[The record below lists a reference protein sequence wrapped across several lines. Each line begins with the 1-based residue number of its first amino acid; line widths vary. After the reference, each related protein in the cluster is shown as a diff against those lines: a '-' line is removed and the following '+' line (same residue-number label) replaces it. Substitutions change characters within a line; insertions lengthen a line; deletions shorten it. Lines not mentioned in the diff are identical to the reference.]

1 MAGEGSTL
9 LHKERVTKWEQM
21 PNLDFATNCV
31 FVDEA
36 GFNMHTQRN
45 FGCSLCGTPAKGVV
59 PTARGISVTI
69 LGAISSAGIIDVLL
83 RKPEAVSAAKK
94 QKANG
99 QEVRIIVQTFN
110 APSRIANYVAAQIA
124 MAYLNNVSLHFGE
137 KLQCAVNRLLDM
149 KARKAALVRRMAGQS
164 QREIRRACEAQIWG
178 PAHLIKEVAF
188 TRPFNPPRLNDAGQ
202 AILRGLGP
210 ILRAYPEGYQ
220 FADNSLF
227 LDAAIHPENHF
238 WAYFRLS
245 QLFEHDRCQ
254 FECFPQRKDWRP
266 ANMAVTTNILRSELL
281 SGVLGCFGETAL
293 ASWGRVLDPTSKPF
307 RGEHFDFEEVMH
319 TDAVGISVITRAT
332 GDGGGDGGDGDGAA
346 PRGRQRRGWRRHRGR
361 CNQGPEF
368 QYVTELLADE
378 LAEDL
383 GKCVFIDPGR
393 RDILFCAHE
402 DSTAEKPQT
411 YRYTRNQRSKETRM
425 KRFACIREKV
435 KPEAVRAAEARLSRF
450 SSTTVN
456 LRRYKQYLE
465 ARAAEWD
472 LLSDFYSNTRTTGN
486 LGGHTYPLHC
496 RLHLSAHLNQQQAD
510 QRLAR
515 NLRSK
520 FGENPVLEIG
530 DWSAPMARHHE
541 QIQGVS
547 MRRMLRRQGF
557 KVHLV
562 PEFRTSSLCPACLT
576 G

>member
-1 MAGEGSTL
+1 MANANAVGTV
-9 LHKERVTKWEQM
+9 R
-21 PNLDFATNCV
+21 
-31 FVDEA
+31 
-36 GFNMHTQRN
+36 
-45 FGCSLCGTPAKGVV
+45 CSLKAVGLREEYYHRLDLLVQGVNYVTAHAFQFARFIFVAEMSRHRTSFNPAPLITENFFYEVFCWLTNRAEHQTM
-59 PTARGISVTI
+59 PRTAQWRS
-69 LGAISSAGIIDVLL
+69 LL
-83 RKPEAVSAAKK
+83 RKHWCSYRWWMGV
-94 QKANG
+94 Q
-99 QEVRIIVQTFN
+99 IQTFH
-110 APSRIANYVAAQIA
+110 APSHIASYAAVQVAT
-124 MAYLNNVSLHFGE
+124 AYLKNVSLHFGE
-137 KLQCAVNRLLDM
+137 KLQSAVNRLLDM

-164 QREIRRACEAQIWG
+164 QREIRCACKAQIWG
-178 PAHLIKEVAF
+178 PARLIKEVAF
-188 TRPFNPPRLNDAGQ
+188 TQSPNPPRLDQAGRY
-202 AILRGLGP
+202 ILQRLRP
-210 ILRAYPEGYQ
+210 ILRAYPAGYQ

-245 QLFEHDRCQ
+245 QLFESDRRQ

-281 SGVLGCFGETAL
+281 AGVPGCFGETAL

-307 RGEHFDFEEVMH
+307 RGEHFDFEEVVH

-332 GDGGGDGGDGDGAA
+332 GDGGGDGGDGNGAA
-346 PRGRQRRGWRRHRGR
+346 PRGRQRRGWRHRGGR
-361 CNQGPEF
+361 RNQGPEF
-368 QYVTELLADE
+368 QYVTELSADE

-402 DSTAEKPQT
+402 DSTAENPQT
-411 YRYTRNQRSKETRM
+411 YQYTRNQRSKETRM
-425 KRFACIREKV
+425 KRFACIWDKV
-435 KPEAVRAAEARLSRF
+435 KPEAVQAAEARLSRF

-496 RLHLSAHLNQQQAD
+496 RLRLSAHLNQQQAD

-520 FGENPVLEIG
+520 FGEDAVLEID
-530 DWSAPMARHHE
+530 DWT
-541 QIQGVS
+541 VS
-547 MRRMLRRQGF
+547 MNKFHEPIRGVGMR
-557 KVHLV
+557 
-562 PEFRTSSLCPACLT
+562 
-576 G
+576 